1 MRLKTDMYTDM
12 RNEIWN
18 DLNQYYEKLPAVPN
32 LAPDL
37 KEVFVSSLCKAKL
50 LLRIVGDLL
59 YTSWYNGSRKHVDKR
74 FTTELNTIYNINEV
88 NNQLLIRL
96 GLCPYVRISDIREH
110 PDKSTLSITLS
121 YVFLKHDAIVAAPL
135 NMTIDILTK
144 DNGYYDFESDKFIT
158 KNNRLSV
165 RYKLYLNECDE
176 SIDLSRW
183 NSDSASPDR
192 IDRVH
197 DMLYQYFYNPVTKIF
212 ISTVLLCIGSHD
224 CGYLNFC
231 RNCQNDFERNIRCI
245 TSITD
250 IINKL
255 IDDWAANKCTITYA
269 INKQVN
275 SIFKHAD
282 DCVDN
287 NGVAMSTVPGVE
299 NNSWSLP
306 NSLLDF
312 MIFERFDNYFYYS
325 PTSTLNYIFKNRD
338 TKIGAI
344 DYIKENIYKDINASQ
359 NILLDHIDV
368 LFGLKDTFANA
379 LENPATEDIEVPVTD
394 TAKEEEIVVDEIE
407 ESKPNRID
415 IVIMAKQIADSDN
428 KKRIKRT
435 VKIKNHSR
443 DTSNEKSFV
452 DHRGAPDKY

>member
-18 DLNQYYEKLPAVPN
+18 DLNQYYEDSPSPYF
-32 LAPDL
+32 APDL
-37 KEVFVSSLCKAKL
+37 KETIVSSLCKAKL

-59 YTSWYNGSRKHVDKR
+59 YTSWYNGSRQYMNEQ
-74 FTTELNTIYNINEV
+74 FTTELNTIYDINTV
-88 NNQLLIRL
+88 IDQRLIRL
-96 GLCPYVRISDIREH
+96 GLCPYVRISDIREQ
-110 PDKSTLSITLS
+110 PDKSIIHITLS
-121 YVFLKHDAIVAAPL
+121 YVFLKNDVIVAAPL
-135 NMTIDILTK
+135 NMTVDILTK
-144 DNGYYDFESDKFIT
+144 DNGYYDFESDKYII
-158 KNNRLSV
+158 KNDKLSV
-165 RYKLYLNECDE
+165 RYKLYLNESEE
-176 SIDLSRW
+176 SIDLSNW
-183 NSDSASPDR
+183 NDNDND
-192 IDRVH
+192 IEHVH
-197 DMLYQYFYNPVTKIF
+197 DLLYEYFYNPVTKLL

-231 RNCQNDFERNIRCI
+231 RNCQNDFERNVRCI

-338 TKIGAI
+338 TKISAI
-344 DYIKENIYKDINASQ
+344 DYIKENIYKGINASQ

-394 TAKEEEIVVDEIE
+394 TAKEEKSVVDKTVEPE
-407 ESKPNRID
+407 PNRID
-415 IVIMAKQIADSDN
+415 IIMAKQITDSNKKNDE
-428 KKRIKRT
+428 KKRIKKT
-435 VKIKNHSR
+435 IKIKKRSR
-443 DTSNEKSFV
+443 DTEDETSFV
-452 DHRGAPDKY
+452 DHRGAPDRY